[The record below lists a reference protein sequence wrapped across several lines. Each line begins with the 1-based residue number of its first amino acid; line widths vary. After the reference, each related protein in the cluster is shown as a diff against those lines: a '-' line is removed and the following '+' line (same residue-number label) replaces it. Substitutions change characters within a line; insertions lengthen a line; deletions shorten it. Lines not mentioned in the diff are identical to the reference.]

1 MSWHLFFVLQ
11 TSKSLFLASWHFFL
25 QKTCLWPVQGWF
37 PACTLLLEQAV
48 NMGSQGP
55 KEPKEKLEINE
66 LTCFFCTPNF
76 TELVLGSRH
85 FFLQKPVYGP
95 PKAGFLHAPCS
106 WNRRS
111 TWGAKGRRNQK
122 RSLKSMSWQVFFCKS
137 LFMARPKMISCM
149 HPAFGTGC
157 WNRGA
162 MGRRNHKT
170 NIAHTGSIGGCWNWL
185 GPPQSCVFIFFPFL
199 GSFNLKFHMQAGNS

>member
-1 MSWHLFFVLQ
+1 MLKVKLKIFGRLCLHKLAEGPGFKPQRVSKCICVHLHNKAQPWLVDIFF
-11 TSKSLFLASWHFFL
+11 A
-25 QKTCLWPVQGWF
+25 KTCLWPVQGWF

-111 TWGAKGRRNQK
+111 TWGARGRRNQK
-122 RSLKSMSWQVFFCKS
+122 RSLKSMS
-137 LFMARPKMISCM
+137 
-149 HPAFGTGC
+149 
-157 WNRGA
+157 
-162 MGRRNHKT
+162 
-170 NIAHTGSIGGCWNWL
+170 
-185 GPPQSCVFIFFPFL
+185 
-199 GSFNLKFHMQAGNS
+199 